1 MNDVII
7 DQAFGQV
14 DPQRITPNEPAEQ
27 QPPSPPPQQLERQLR
42 LALERR
48 ARRLA
53 RIRAT

>member
-14 DPQRITPNEPAEQ
+14 DPQRLPPNEPAQ
-27 QPPSPPPQQLERQLR
+27 QQAPPPSPQQLEHMVRQT
-42 LALERR
+42 LERR